1 VKLNN
6 LSKKQLYERAK
17 ELGIKGRGRMT
28 KSQLVSAIAN
38 FYKADELLQRSAPV
52 DGIHFYQVGY
62 ETKDVSEKKEFV
74 APETKQQEYV
84 IPEKYGFDYVY
95 VLPIN
100 PISVHIF
107 WEVTE
112 QSLKNFSYEFG
123 IKEPKLCIKLIYDG
137 GEYIIKD
144 VADFGSYY
152 FSSEFIVNK
161 KVWAEI
167 GVLNEDEFYAI
178 AVSNE
183 TIIPSDTIS
192 VEEGELFMLVKD
204 NITKIINISLGGDAK
219 GLDSNLIAK
228 GLLNNVI
235 SSKKFRGEK

>member
-1 VKLNN
+1 MSLKDLT
-6 LSKKQLYERAK
+6 KKELYAKAK

-38 FYKADELLQRSAPV
+38 FYKADELLQRSAPA
-52 DGIHFYQVGY
+52 DGIHFYQIGY
-62 ETKDVSEKKEFV
+62 ESKDGAERKEFV
-74 APETKQQEYV
+74 APETKQQEYS
-84 IPEKYGFDYVY
+84 IPERYGFDYVY

-100 PISVHIF
+100 PISIHIF

-137 GEYIIKD
+137 KEFIIRD
-144 VADFGSYY
+144 VADFGNYY
-152 FSSEFIVNK
+152 FSSELIVNK

-167 GVLNEDEFYAI
+167 GVLNEDEFYSI

-183 TIIPSDTIS
+183 AVIPSDTIS
-192 VEEGELFMLVKD
+192 LEEEELYMMVKD
-204 NITKIINISLGGDAK
+204 NISKIINISLGRDAK
-219 GLDSNLIAK
+219 VLDSDYIAN
-228 GLLNNVI
+228 GLLKNII
-235 SSKKFRGEK
+235 SSKNFRGEK